1 MIFQKL
7 INKGAIYGNVT
18 QKFSLVTL
26 RLFDSETYYHKTQIE
41 NVFSNLDTQ
50 IRGSSVSNKHAMLTA
65 LSEIKNHFDDI
76 MNMTILKQ
84 LMKQVTSD
92 KKTVSR
98 QSVYSA
104 LVQFFIIGKLIDNTI
119 SIPTAGT
126 IATVIKG
133 KSFWL
138 YHMSDSNPLPEDMM
152 IALFLNYFINNK
164 KHCVIHNGTVFLSSV
179 SHAGLCD
186 GNNCCSPIPRTRYK
200 NIALDFMNQD
210 QTYSDF
216 MDIQDAKN
224 IELQCGNN
232 VTDIFKFNE
241 ATQIF

>member
-1 MIFQKL
+1 MFQKL
-7 INKGAIYGNVT
+7 INKGTILGNVN
-18 QKFSLVTL
+18 QRISLLTL
-26 RLFDSETYYHKTQIE
+26 RIYDPESYFHKTQIE

-50 IRGSSVSNKHAMLTA
+50 IRSSSIANKHDMLTA
-65 LSEIKNHFDDI
+65 LYDIKNHFDEI
-76 MNMTILKQ
+76 MDMAVLKQ

-104 LVQFFIIGKLIDNTI
+104 LVQFFIIGKLIDNSI
-119 SIPTAGT
+119 SIPSSGT
-126 IATVIKG
+126 IATVIRG
-133 KSFWL
+133 KNFWL
-138 YHMSDSNPLPEDMM
+138 YHVSDSTPMPEDMM
-152 IALFLNYFINNK
+152 IAGFLNYFINNK
-164 KHCVIHNGTVFLSSV
+164 NYCAIHNGTVFLSSV
-179 SHAGLCD
+179 SHSGLCD
-186 GNNCCSPIPRTRYK
+186 GNSCCMPIPRTRYE

-216 MDIQDAKN
+216 MNIQDEKN

-241 ATQIF
+241 AIQVL